1 MPTPGYYLP
10 RRRDQRPLP
19 WLPGRPVTEEVFVAD
34 EVMLDLSYPS
44 ARARLGAFTRGGLL
58 MSASDDAYGAEITG
72 LMRVGPPG
80 FSRLVRVQFRDL
92 PDAANTAGLALR
104 WEVAGPG
111 GALFPVLD
119 ADIKL
124 VQAGPQASRLTIA
137 GAYRPPLGALG
148 DALDRAVLHRV
159 ASATIRGFLRRIAAG
174 LDAGPESGAVPVAS
188 GARSAAVSDGLERD
202 QGPPQRPANVPCIP
216 GADEA

>member
-1 MPTPGYYLP
+1 
-10 RRRDQRPLP
+10 
-19 WLPGRPVTEEVFVAD
+19 VFVAD
-34 EVMLDLSYPS
+34 ELMLNLSFPA
-44 ARARLGAFTRGGLL
+44 ARVRLGVLARGGLL

-72 LMRVGPPG
+72 LMRLGPPG
-80 FSRLVRVQFRDL
+80 FSRLVRVQFREL
-92 PDAANTAGLALR
+92 PGRLDSAGLALR

-124 VQAGPQASRLTIA
+124 APAGPQASRLTIA

-159 ASATIRGFLRRIAAG
+159 ASATVRDFLRRIAAG
-174 LDAGPESGAVPVAS
+174 LYAGAEPGE
-188 GARSAAVSDGLERD
+188 AAVTSARPCCEPATGWKK
-202 QGPPQRPANVPCIP
+202 GPKTGAQADQRPLSPWDPP
-216 GADEA
+216 G